1 MQLPCDLAGLLGF
14 VCGDGRTRL
23 CHNRCTMNVI
33 IGYIV
38 SLVCVFGVFILHGGA
53 IGVVLKA
60 LPFEMA
66 TIGGAALGAFI
77 VNNQPK
83 VIKATL
89 KAIPAA
95 LKGSKYTKARYLE
108 LMAMLYEIL
117 QKARKEGLMAI
128 EADVEAPHES
138 ELFKKFPTVGSDPHV
153 VEFTTD
159 YLRMMVSGNLNSHEI
174 EALMDNEI
182 DTHHQEAHAPVAALN
197 RVAGGLPAF
206 GIVAAVLGV
215 VNTMGSVGQPPA
227 VLGGMVGSALVG
239 TFLGILLGYAF
250 VEPIAGLVEQKAADA
265 AKEYECIKST
275 LLASMQGYNPATAI
289 EFGRKVLFSGD
300 RPTFAEL
307 EAHVKGKK

>member
-1 MQLPCDLAGLLGF
+1 
-14 VCGDGRTRL
+14 
-23 CHNRCTMNVI
+23 MNVI

-38 SLVCVFGVFILHGGA
+38 SLVCVFGVFILHGGN

-66 TIGGAALGAFI
+66 TIGGAAFGAFV

-89 KAIPAA
+89 KAVPAA
-95 LKGSKYTKARYLE
+95 IKGSKYTKARYME
-108 LMAMLYEIL
+108 LLAMLYDIL

-128 EADVEAPHES
+128 EKDVETPQES
-138 ELFKKFPTVGSDPHV
+138 EIFKKYPTVGSDHHV
-153 VEFTTD
+153 IEFMTD

-174 EALMDNEI
+174 EALMESEI
-182 DTHHQEAHAPVAALN
+182 ETHHQEAHAPVAALN
-197 RVAGGLPAF
+197 RMAGGLPAF

-215 VNTMGSVGQPPA
+215 VNTMGSVGQPPS

-239 TFLGILLGYAF
+239 TFLGILLAYAF
-250 VEPIAGLVEQKAADA
+250 VEPIAGLVEQKAEDA
-265 AKEYECIKST
+265 AKELQCIKST

-289 EFGRKVLFSGD
+289 EFGRKVLFSTD
-300 RPTFAEL
+300 RPSFLEL
-307 EAHVKGKK
+307 ESHVKGKK